1 MKTQLLILIIVLL
14 SSCKKEYNA
23 ENCPAQKKQYYYY
36 NYSTN
41 VKCCNNYISP
51 CDGKTIQEFVR
62 NCPSDMQVG
71 YY

>member
-14 SSCKKEYNA
+14 SSCKKEDTTV
-23 ENCPAQKKQYYYY
+23 NCPVPKKQYYYY

-41 VKCCNNYISP
+41 ERCCTKFISP
-51 CDGKTIQEFVR
+51 CDRKSIEEFTN

-71 YY
+71 WF